1 MRYCTHCGTQIA
13 DDARFCNHCGNQVA
27 SAAPSAQAFP
37 PQSFPSPRNAP
48 YSSAQVGSAPEVD
61 TSSTM
66 VLAVLGLLCCL
77 PLAIWSII
85 QVSRAKSA
93 GSQEEADRL
102 LSQAKTLNWI
112 NIAVGAVS
120 FVVAF
125 LAALAS
131 N

>member
-1 MRYCTHCGTQIA
+1 MKYCTQCGNQIS
-13 DDARFCNHCGNQVA
+13 DEARFCNHCGSQIG
-27 SAAPSAQAFP
+27 SGAPSAQNFP

-48 YSSAQVGSAPEVD
+48 YSSSPVRSAPEVD
-61 TSSTM
+61 ITSTL

-77 PLAIWSII
+77 PLAVWSII

-93 GSQEEADRL
+93 GTQEEAERL
-102 LSQAKTLNWI
+102 LAQAKTLNWI

-120 FVVAF
+120 FVVVFFAT
-125 LAALAS
+125 LAS